1 MTGAIIPKS
10 SRKRTLDVV
19 PNLGEMIK
27 PSELIDL
34 IGAGGLTLSA
44 RRLYNLL
51 IANAFG
57 PDMGDE
63 GREFEIGLAELRGT
77 HTGNDRIEESV
88 EALMRTIVVVRMP
101 DGKARRVQLL
111 GGNDMDAPG
120 RRPGRLCYSFDARLL
135 PILRESQIF
144 GVLELRVMAA
154 FSTKYALAIYEA
166 VSRRVRMERM
176 SERFDLDGMRELL
189 GVPAG
194 KLEKIGNLRA
204 KAIEPAVREI
214 NALAPFSVR
223 IDHVKEGK
231 MIVGFQLWW
240 WRKGGED
247 YRAAMAELER
257 PRPGRAVRISGT
269 AEPLAGKDLIA

>member
-1 MTGAIIPKS
+1 
-10 SRKRTLDVV
+10 
-19 PNLGEMIK
+19 
-27 PSELIDL
+27 
-34 IGAGGLTLSA
+34 
-44 RRLYNLL
+44 
-51 IANAFG
+51 
-57 PDMGDE
+57 
-63 GREFEIGLAELRGT
+63 
-77 HTGNDRIEESV
+77 V
-88 EALMRTIVVVRMP
+88 ETIWT
-101 DGKARRVQLL
+101 RRVVAQVACATHSTR
-111 GGNDMDAPG
+111 G
-120 RRPGRLCYSFDARLL
+120 LL

-257 PRPGRAVRISGT
+257 PRPGRAARISGT
-269 AEPLAGKDLIA
+269 AEPVAGEYLIA